1 MIMIPKTIIMF
12 WAYDHDV
19 SQVHDYDDHCNPDN
33 PCALNYDDHCEPDD
47 HCNLDYDDHGDHC
60 DHFLIMIKSAII
72 YNYHDVSCTWLWW
85 A

>member
-12 WAYDHDV
+12 LAYDHDV

-72 YNYHDVSCTWLWW
+72 YNYHDVSCT
-85 A
+85 